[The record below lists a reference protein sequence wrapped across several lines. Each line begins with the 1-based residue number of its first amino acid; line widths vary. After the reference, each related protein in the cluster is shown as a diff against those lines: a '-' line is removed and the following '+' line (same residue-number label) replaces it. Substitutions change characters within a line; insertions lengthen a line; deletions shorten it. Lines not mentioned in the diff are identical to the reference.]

1 MAEDDSAPEGQDPAE
16 TPAPPVVDTPPI
28 EQQAQDQSGQRQV
41 RIRLDRRDMKTN
53 YANAVYAEA
62 TPDEMMLYFALNVIN
77 AGAQQDQPEILSQ
90 INDRLILNYFTAKH
104 LALTLGN
111 LIRRHEEQ
119 FGEIELDVT
128 KRMKNPPQPPAQ
140 T

>member
-1 MAEDDSAPEGQDPAE
+1 MAEDDKAPEKTPE
-16 TPAPPVVDTPPI
+16 TPAVATPPL

-41 RIRLDRRDMKTN
+41 RIRLDRREMKTN

-77 AGAQQDQPEILSQ
+77 AGAQEEQPEILSQ
-90 INDRLILNYFTAKH
+90 INERLILNYFTAKH